1 MLMLTNFSN
10 MDAAFHVHTVEAMH
24 QIDWNDVEK
33 PDDAV
38 YGGRESLVT
47 GNARIGSKLVTVIDF
62 ERILYEINPATG
74 LQLAEI
80 SQMGPRE
87 RSGKPVVIAEDSVFL
102 QRTLI
107 EAMEAAG
114 YSNIRPFSNGLEAW
128 DYLGKL
134 RDECAEKNVPIESKV
149 AAVITD
155 IEMPRMDGHR
165 LTSLIKSDNAL
176 KRIPVMIFSSLID
189 EAMRV
194 KGEALGIDAQLSKP
208 QIGSLV
214 ETLDRLIL

>member
-1 MLMLTNFSN
+1 
-10 MDAAFHVHTVEAMH
+10 
-24 QIDWNDVEK
+24 
-33 PDDAV
+33 
-38 YGGRESLVT
+38 
-47 GNARIGSKLVTVIDF
+47 
-62 ERILYEINPATG
+62 
-74 LQLAEI
+74 
-80 SQMGPRE
+80 
-87 RSGKPVVIAEDSVFL
+87 
-102 QRTLI
+102 
-107 EAMEAAG
+107 
-114 YSNIRPFSNGLEAW
+114 
-128 DYLGKL
+128 
-134 RDECAEKNVPIESKV
+134 V